1 VVRPAVHPVHGGLAV
16 TAVHDQRIALGRC
29 RSCEDRRGQALA
41 MVAAHP
47 AAVVRLGGPP
57 EELAEGA
64 LTALALLDRPV
75 PDRLSDDEVRLLLR
89 HLGPLGSGLAWAVCA
104 VPDRADPYAFAHVRE
119 SDRVRLR
126 NAYAEALRQRVALTA
141 PPVRLVPPAGSGEG
155 FAVTGGC
162 LLCGVAHVDLPAAQV
177 LRLGGRE
184 AAQRAVWTPL
194 ATSPGSLGAPASPEK
209 ISGYLCPACARLYS
223 EVRVVGPTL
232 RERAYLDHL
241 RAVDP
246 QEAKR
251 FRAELAD
258 APEVPGWGALA
269 YVSRYARKPAPSPNA
284 QPWDHLSR

>member
-29 RSCEDRRGQALA
+29 RSCEERRGQALA

-64 LTALALLDRPV
+64 LTALALLDRPM

-89 HLGPLGSGLAWAVCA
+89 HLGPLGSGLAWGVCA

-126 NAYAEALRQRVALTA
+126 NAYADALRQRVALTA
-141 PPVRLVPPAGSGEG
+141 PPVRLVPPAESGEG

-162 LLCGVAHVDLPAAQV
+162 LLCGVGHVDLPAAQV

-184 AAQRAVWTPL
+184 AAQRAVWRRLTTTP
-194 ATSPGSLGAPASPEK
+194 ATLGLEGSARIHGHVCPDCADAIDRVGAVGPT
-209 ISGYLCPACARLYS
+209 ACARA
-223 EVRVVGPTL
+223 VV
-232 RERAYLDHL
+232 
-241 RAVDP
+241 
-246 QEAKR
+246 
-251 FRAELAD
+251 
-258 APEVPGWGALA
+258 A
-269 YVSRYARKPAPSPNA
+269 YVRRCSEEKATRLRTMLSGEYAPSVPA
-284 QPWDHLSR
+284 WAALSLPPRDEPWAHVRRVTDRLGGS